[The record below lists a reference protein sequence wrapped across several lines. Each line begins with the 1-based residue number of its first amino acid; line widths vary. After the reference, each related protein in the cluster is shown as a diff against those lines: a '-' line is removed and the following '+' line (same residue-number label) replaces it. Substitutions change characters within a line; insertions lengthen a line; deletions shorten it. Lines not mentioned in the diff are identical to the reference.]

1 MDDQNRYEEVPQK
14 ENVFAKIFKTLGA
27 YFVSVFKDFITSFK
41 YNNMKLAAIL
51 VAVPGVFLGFF
62 LHWHAIVVNQVSYN
76 TGQLDANGNAILFG
90 MPFDFTGLVLFILML
105 FGILNIFGAV
115 TMSGKKNL
123 GSVITC
129 TITSSVI
136 VIAGA
141 LYLYALF
148 TFISGYNSGDIQ
160 MKTAFTVDTN
170 WIISIVSIII
180 SIVTSIAGVVLGFI
194 NYDRTYEKV
203 DR

>member
-14 ENVFAKIFKTLGA
+14 ENVFAKIFKTLGS
-27 YFVSVFKDFITSFK
+27 YFANVFKDFITSFR

-62 LHWHAIVVNQVSYN
+62 LHWHAIVVNQVAYR
-76 TGQLDANGNAILFG
+76 TGQFDEAGNAILYG

-105 FGILNIFGAV
+105 FGILNIFSSV
-115 TMSGKKNL
+115 TMSNKKNL
-123 GSVITC
+123 GSVVTC
-129 TITSSVI
+129 TITSTVI

-148 TFISGYNSGDIQ
+148 TFIAGYNNGSIP
-160 MKTAFTVDTN
+160 MKTEFTLDVN
-170 WIISIVSIII
+170 WIISIISIII
-180 SIVTSIAGVVLGFI
+180 SMVASVAGVVLGFI

>member
-1 MDDQNRYEEVPQK
+1 MDNQNRYEEVPQK

-27 YFVSVFKDFITSFK
+27 YFANVFKDFITSFK
-41 YNNMKLAAIL
+41 YNNMKLAGIL

-62 LHWHAIVVNQVSYN
+62 LHWHAIVVNQVAYR
-76 TGQLDANGNAILFG
+76 TGEVVNGKEVLYG

-105 FGILNIFGAV
+105 FGILNIFSSV
-115 TMSGKKNL
+115 TMSNKKNL
-123 GSVITC
+123 GSVVTC

-148 TFISGYNSGDIQ
+148 TFIAGYNNGSIP
-160 MKTAFTVDTN
+160 MKTEFHMDGN
-170 WIISIVSIII
+170 WIISIISIII
-180 SIVTSIAGVVLGFI
+180 SMVASIAGVVLGFI